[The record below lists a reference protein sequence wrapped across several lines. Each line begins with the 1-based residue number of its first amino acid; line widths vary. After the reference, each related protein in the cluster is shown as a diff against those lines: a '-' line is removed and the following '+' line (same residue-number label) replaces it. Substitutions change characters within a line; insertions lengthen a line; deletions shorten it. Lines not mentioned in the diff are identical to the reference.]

1 MASSGAA
8 ALIVGP
14 LGANPAFL
22 ALPPFA
28 GAAWYTQMAG
38 VTLAMTAMQVFAK
51 AQMNT
56 ASLKDEFEKL
66 YEMNV
71 RNIPETQWPDGNEE
85 GEIQKLLSVYKKKSK
100 KFIDLHV
107 KSKEQVRE
115 IRNVVSVFVATKS
128 PGGKLP
134 SGTGMQDLIAQ
145 INEHMY
151 GKAEEQRLASQGS
164 RSLKAKTKPVESSDA
179 PTAPAGQGR
188 RSASATVQPMP
199 HGWWYH
205 WMAAYCLVVRSFCG
219 LRCLVTRC

>member
-1 MASSGAA
+1 M
-8 ALIVGP
+8 IVGP

-66 YEMNV
+66 YEINV

-115 IRNVVSVFVATKS
+115 IRNVVSVFVAQILG
-128 PGGKLP
+128 PFGANPALLALPYMGGTAWIKQVRAARKWAVAYVTAALP
-134 SGTGMQDLIAQ
+134 VGVALNDR
-145 INEHMY
+145 N
-151 GKAEEQRLASQGS
+151 S
-164 RSLKAKTKPVESSDA
+164 R
-179 PTAPAGQGR
+179 R
-188 RSASATVQPMP
+188 R
-199 HGWWYH
+199 
-205 WMAAYCLVVRSFCG
+205 CG
-219 LRCLVTRC
+219 IPIHRRA

>member
-38 VTLAMTAMQVFAK
+38 VTLALTAMQVFAK
-51 AQMNT
+51 SQMNT

-71 RNIPETQWPDGNEE
+71 RNIPETQWPDGTEE

-100 KFIDLHV
+100 KFID
-107 KSKEQVRE
+107 R
-115 IRNVVSVFVATKS
+115 
-128 PGGKLP
+128 
-134 SGTGMQDLIAQ
+134 
-145 INEHMY
+145 
-151 GKAEEQRLASQGS
+151 
-164 RSLKAKTKPVESSDA
+164 
-179 PTAPAGQGR
+179 R
-188 RSASATVQPMP
+188 RSSISAQSMK
-199 HGWWYH
+199 
-205 WMAAYCLVVRSFCG
+205 A
-219 LRCLVTRC
+219 TRLHTRTKHLKLKFSRLNIHQSLP